1 MSCPSIS
8 SGVVVSPSGSG
19 ICSYIPQR
27 TCDSPFTLNPSN
39 SNCEYQ
45 LSSSN
50 DSCPLSSTKTAARL
64 CSYSSPQSCSS
75 PYILNNSL
83 CKYSLPL
90 LTSPSSPSSPSLPI
104 LPLPK

>member
-1 MSCPSIS
+1 MSLCPSIP
-8 SGVVVSPSGSG
+8 SGIVVSPLSSGL
-19 ICSYIPQR
+19 CSYIPQR

-45 LSSSN
+45 LSSSE

-83 CKYSLPL
+83 CKYSLLPP
-90 LTSPSSPSSPSLPI
+90 TSPSSPSLP
-104 LPLPK
+104 LPIPLTK